1 MNTKDT
7 ETHFDSL
14 FTLAESDP
22 HLITIQQSH
31 AAQTKDIN
39 NLATQATNRIASL
52 HLSGS
57 KTGGRGSLTPAG
69 GSRTGSGHGSR
80 GSPVRKN
87 TKTTLCPS
95 NPAILGS
102 AAARSN
108 SMRDQTSHM
117 KEKYQSKYQQ
127 RRTSIKTPTNS
138 KDVTPKAAGSRNNSL
153 TPSDVEVT
161 RQFLA
166 TNKKVINR
174 GDSFKK
180 RQRPVL
186 NRDKVEISIK
196 GIDDIQEIEKV
207 EKHPKKIYRV
217 AFLGSG
223 EVGKTSIIDQFMS
236 SEHADVYDE
245 YIHEEENV
253 GNEDVSGRILTVD
266 VNNTL
271 TQISLVE
278 ANSDTDISDIV
289 EEHNP
294 DCYVLVY
301 AVDDKE
307 SFDSLRSSLSWLS
320 SNNCLSGKSCILV
333 GNKADLA
340 RTRVVDTGD
349 GCDLAIQFGLK
360 FTETSPGMGH
370 HIDELL
376 VGIVMQLRLHENR
389 SPSQPH
395 HGIKHTLMGFL
406 NIFTGKEDEKRKSCR
421 NLNM

>member
-1 MNTKDT
+1 MSTSDQNTN
-7 ETHFDSL
+7 FDSL
-14 FTLAESDP
+14 FILAEADENLSAK
-22 HLITIQQSH
+22 QQCHAVVQESH
-31 AAQTKDIN
+31 NQ
-39 NLATQATNRIASL
+39 LATAKTKVANL
-52 HLSGS
+52 HLAGP
-57 KTGGRGSLTPAG
+57 KQGGRGSITPAG
-69 GSRTGSGHGSR
+69 GSRAGSGHGSR
-80 GSPVRKN
+80 GSPARKP

-102 AAARSN
+102 AAARSH

-117 KEKYQSKYQQ
+117 KEKYQTKYQA
-127 RRTSIKTPTNS
+127 RRMSIKTPTAS
-138 KDVTPKAAGSRNNSL
+138 KDTTPKMSGNGSRNNSL
-153 TPSDVEVT
+153 VPNDLEVT

-174 GDSFKK
+174 GDSFKR
-180 RQRPVL
+180 RQRPVVDRA
-186 NRDKVEISIK
+186 NVEINIHGSDDNIIK
-196 GIDDIQEIEKV
+196 EKV
-207 EKHPKKIYRV
+207 DKHPKKIYRV

-236 SEHADVYDE
+236 SEHADVYEDMEDE
-245 YIHEEENV
+245 ISLDHPQV
-253 GNEDVSGRILTVD
+253 IGRILTVD
-266 VNNTL
+266 VNNDL
-271 TQISLVE
+271 AQLSLVE
-278 ANSDTDISDIV
+278 ANADIDVSEIV

-301 AVDDKE
+301 AVDDIE
-307 SFDSLRSSLSWLS
+307 SFESMKDILIWLS
-320 SNNCLSGKSCILV
+320 ENNCLSGKSAILV

-340 RTRVVDTGD
+340 RTRVVDIGE
-349 GCDLAIQFGLK
+349 GCDLAVQYGLK

-389 SPSQPH
+389 SPAQPQQS
-395 HGIKHTLMGFL
+395 IKQTLKGFL

>member
-1 MNTKDT
+1 MSSEVQQTN
-7 ETHFDSL
+7 FDSL

-52 HLSGS
+52 HLSGP
-57 KTGGRGSLTPAG
+57 KTG
-69 GSRTGSGHGSR
+69 GSRTVSGHGSR
-80 GSPVRKN
+80 GSPARKH

-102 AAARSN
+102 TSPRSN

-117 KEKYQSKYQQ
+117 KEKYQTKYQQ
-127 RRTSIKTPTNS
+127 RKESIS
-138 KDVTPKAAGSRNNSL
+138 RDATPKGGSRNNSL

-166 TNKKVINR
+166 TNKKIINR

-180 RQRPVL
+180 RQTPVF
-186 NRDKVEISIK
+186 NKDKVEISIK
-196 GIDDIQEIEKV
+196 GIEDIQEIEKV

-217 AFLGSG
+217 AFIGSR

-245 YIHEEENV
+245 YIHEEDVENE
-253 GNEDVSGRILTVD
+253 EDSGRILTVD

-271 TQISLVE
+271 TQMSLVE
-278 ANSDTDISDIV
+278 ASADINISEVV

-294 DCYVLVY
+294 DCYVMVY
-301 AVDDKE
+301 AVDDEE
-307 SFDSLRSSLSWLS
+307 SFDSLSSSLSWLS